1 MSPPAEG
8 TAMSEV
14 QVFPPVTVL
23 VTRRVRRGRAPEFER
38 LMAGMQAAAATFPG
52 HMGGFLIPPE
62 PAEQGCYRVLFAF
75 DTDAHLK
82 HWTQSRERQRWLR
95 RIADVT
101 HGDSAMRV
109 LSGLETWF
117 ALPAARTKVPPAR
130 WKMAIVTWMG
140 IFPLVLLTS
149 HTVVPVL
156 GRWIHPLLV
165 SLLSTGLITVAM
177 TWVVMPALVPLF
189 SNWLYPASAETAP
202 RQPLSED
209 S

>member
-1 MSPPAEG
+1 
-8 TAMSEV
+8 MSEV
-14 QVFPPVTVL
+14 RASPPVTVL

-38 LMAGMQAAAATFPG
+38 LMAGMQAAAASFPG
-52 HMGGFLIPPE
+52 HRGGFLIPPE
-62 PAEQGCYRVLFAF
+62 QAEQGCYRVLFAF
-75 DTDAHLK
+75 DTEAHLQD
-82 HWTQSRERQRWLR
+82 WTQSGERQGWLR

-101 HGDSAMRV
+101 HGDAAMRV

-117 ALPAARTKVPPAR
+117 ELPVARTKRPPPR

-149 HTVVPVL
+149 HTIAPAL
-156 GRWIHPLLV
+156 GRLVHPLLATSIV
-165 SLLSTGLITVAM
+165 TALITVAM

-189 SNWLYPASAETAP
+189 GNWLYPASAETAAP
-202 RQPLSED
+202 TQPPSED